1 MLGAMSGLFK
11 VIQFLQMLLFYA
23 ILAVIILML
32 YKVTKEV
39 GDLRRSLTD
48 MEERIMLAL
57 LPREAK
63 PDKAERM

>member
-1 MLGAMSGLFK
+1 MSGLFK

-39 GDLRRSLTD
+39 GDLKRSLTD